1 MGFKRVSEAVIRR
14 LPRYYRHLTML
25 ETQGVERISS
35 ERLARQ
41 MNLNA
46 SQVRQDFN
54 CFGGFGQQGYGYNV
68 SNLTGEIKRI
78 MGIDRK
84 HTIIIVGAGNIG
96 HALTNF
102 PGFAETGF
110 EVKALFDV
118 NEDLIGTEIKGHPVL
133 DVKDMDEYIRENQ
146 IDIGV
151 IAARRSASAAANS
164 GLSSASAARRSAAQE
179 IADRM
184 CAAGIRGIWNF
195 VPLDITTSVPIENV
209 HLSESLSTLSYKIEH
224 GLLD

>member
-1 MGFKRVSEAVIRR
+1 MNTPQKASIPVIKR
-14 LPRYYRHLTML
+14 LPKYYRYLRSLQADGITS
-25 ETQGVERISS
+25 ISS
-35 ERLARQ
+35 RELASQ
-41 MNLNA
+41 MGTTA

-151 IAARRSASAAANS
+151 IAARRSA
-164 GLSSASAARRSAAQE
+164 AQE

>member
-1 MGFKRVSEAVIRR
+1 MATQNKASLPVIKR
-14 LPRYYRHLTML
+14 LPKYYRYLTNL
-25 ETQGVERISS
+25 SADGKDKISS
-35 ERLARQ
+35 SELAH
-41 MNLNA
+41 MMGTTA

-151 IAARRSASAAANS
+151 IAARRSA
-164 GLSSASAARRSAAQE
+164 AQE

>member
-1 MGFKRVSEAVIRR
+1 MSFKRVSEAVIRR
-14 LPRYYRHLTML
+14 IPRYYRHLVML
-25 ETQGVERISS
+25 ESQGVERISS
-35 ERLARQ
+35 ERLAKQ

-68 SNLTGEIKRI
+68 STLISEIKKI
-78 MGIDRK
+78 MAIDRK
-84 HTIIIVGAGNIG
+84 HSIIIVGAGNIG
-96 HALTNF
+96 HALTNL
-102 PGFAETGF
+102 PGFNESGF
-110 EVKALFDV
+110 EVKALFDI
-118 NEDLIGTEIKGHPVL
+118 NKELIGSSVNGRPVL
-133 DVKDMDEYIRENQ
+133 DIKDMDEYIRQNS

-151 IAARRSASAAANS
+151 IAARRT
-164 GLSSASAARRSAAQE
+164 AAQE

-195 VPLDITTSVPIENV
+195 VPVDLTTSVPIENV

-224 GLLD
+224 GMLD

>member
-1 MGFKRVSEAVIRR
+1 MSFKRVSEAVIRR
-14 LPRYYRHLTML
+14 IPRYYRHLVML
-25 ETQGVERISS
+25 ESQGVERISS
-35 ERLARQ
+35 ERLAKQ

-68 SNLTGEIKRI
+68 STLISEIKKI
-78 MGIDRK
+78 MAIDRK
-84 HTIIIVGAGNIG
+84 HSIIIVGAGNIG
-96 HALTNF
+96 HALTSF
-102 PGFAETGF
+102 PGFNESGF
-110 EVKALFDV
+110 EVKALFDI
-118 NEDLIGTEIKGHPVL
+118 NKELIGSSVNGRPVL
-133 DVKDMDEYIRENQ
+133 DIKDMDEYIRRNS

-151 IAARRSASAAANS
+151 IAARRT
-164 GLSSASAARRSAAQE
+164 AAQE

-195 VPLDITTSVPIENV
+195 VPVDLTTSVPIENV

-224 GLLD
+224 GMLD

>member
-1 MGFKRVSEAVIRR
+1 MSFKRVSEAVIRR
-14 LPRYYRHLTML
+14 IPRYYRHLVML
-25 ETQGVERISS
+25 ESQGVERISS
-35 ERLARQ
+35 ERLAKQ

-68 SNLTGEIKRI
+68 STLISEIKKI
-78 MGIDRK
+78 MAIDRK
-84 HTIIIVGAGNIG
+84 HSIIIVGAGNIG
-96 HALTNF
+96 LALTNF
-102 PGFAETGF
+102 LGFNESGI
-110 EVKALFDV
+110 EVKALFDI
-118 NEDLIGTEIKGHPVL
+118 NKELIGSSVNGRPVL
-133 DVKDMDEYIRENQ
+133 DIKDMDEYIRHNS

-151 IAARRSASAAANS
+151 IAARRT
-164 GLSSASAARRSAAQE
+164 AAQE

-195 VPLDITTSVPIENV
+195 VPVDLTTSVPIENV

-224 GLLD
+224 GMLD

>member
-1 MGFKRVSEAVIRR
+1 
-14 LPRYYRHLTML
+14 
-25 ETQGVERISS
+25 
-35 ERLARQ
+35 
-41 MNLNA
+41 
-46 SQVRQDFN
+46 
-54 CFGGFGQQGYGYNV
+54 
-68 SNLTGEIKRI
+68 

-151 IAARRSASAAANS
+151 IDAAAPRRRLRT
-164 GLSSASAARRSAAQE
+164 GCAQRAYAAY
-179 IADRM
+179 
-184 CAAGIRGIWNF
+184 G
-195 VPLDITTSVPIENV
+195 
-209 HLSESLSTLSYKIEH
+209 TLCRWISQRPYR
-224 GLLD
+224 

>member
-1 MGFKRVSEAVIRR
+1 MSFKRVSEAVIRR
-14 LPRYYRHLTML
+14 IPRYYRHLVML
-25 ETQGVERISS
+25 ESQGVERISS
-35 ERLARQ
+35 ERLAKQ

-68 SNLTGEIKRI
+68 STLISEIKKI
-78 MGIDRK
+78 MAIDRK
-84 HTIIIVGAGNIG
+84 HSIIIVGAGNIG

-102 PGFAETGF
+102 PGFNESGF
-110 EVKALFDV
+110 EVKALFDI
-118 NEDLIGTEIKGHPVL
+118 NKELIGSSVNGRPVL
-133 DVKDMDEYIRENQ
+133 DIKDMDEYIRHNS

-151 IAARRSASAAANS
+151 I
-164 GLSSASAARRSAAQE
+164 AAQE

-195 VPLDITTSVPIENV
+195 VPVDLTTSVPIENV

-224 GLLD
+224 GMLD

>member
-1 MGFKRVSEAVIRR
+1 MKNNGIKKVS
-14 LPRYYRHLTML
+14 
-25 ETQGVERISS
+25 SS
-35 ERLARQ
+35 ELARI
-41 MNLNA
+41 MGTTA

-151 IAARRSASAAANS
+151 IAARRSA
-164 GLSSASAARRSAAQE
+164 AQE

>member
-84 HTIIIVGAGNIG
+84 HTIIIVGSGNIG

-151 IAARRSASAAANS
+151 IAARRSA
-164 GLSSASAARRSAAQE
+164 AQE

>member
-1 MGFKRVSEAVIRR
+1 
-14 LPRYYRHLTML
+14 
-25 ETQGVERISS
+25 
-35 ERLARQ
+35 
-41 MNLNA
+41 MN
-46 SQVRQDFN
+46 
-54 CFGGFGQQGYGYNV
+54 
-68 SNLTGEIKRI
+68 E
-78 MGIDRK
+78 
-84 HTIIIVGAGNIG
+84 
-96 HALTNF
+96 
-102 PGFAETGF
+102 E
-110 EVKALFDV
+110 
-118 NEDLIGTEIKGHPVL
+118 LIGTEIKGHPVL

-151 IAARRSASAAANS
+151 IAARRSA
-164 GLSSASAARRSAAQE
+164 AQD

>member
-151 IAARRSASAAANS
+151 IAARRSAAAAWSFKETRETLFIKRLHICCLLILYTKSSVASS
-164 GLSSASAARRSAAQE
+164 GE
-179 IADRM
+179 DRIL
-184 CAAGIRGIWNF
+184 CF
-195 VPLDITTSVPIENV
+195 CFYTPPCLTTI
-209 HLSESLSTLSYKIEH
+209 
-224 GLLD
+224 

>member
-84 HTIIIVGAGNIG
+84 HTIIIVGPVNSGL
-96 HALTNF
+96 ALTNF
-102 PGFAETGF
+102 PGFAASGF

-151 IAARRSASAAANS
+151 I
-164 GLSSASAARRSAAQE
+164 AARRSAAQE

>member
-1 MGFKRVSEAVIRR
+1 MQSKASLPVIRR
-14 LPRYYRHLTML
+14 LPKYYRYLSNMKNN
-25 ETQGVERISS
+25 GIKKVSSS
-35 ERLARQ
+35 ELARI
-41 MNLNA
+41 MGTTA

-151 IAARRSASAAANS
+151 IAARRSA
-164 GLSSASAARRSAAQE
+164 AQE

>member
-96 HALTNF
+96 HVLTNF

-151 IAARRSASAAANS
+151 IAARRSA
-164 GLSSASAARRSAAQE
+164 AQE
-179 IADRM
+179 IANRM

>member
-1 MGFKRVSEAVIRR
+1 MSSTMQNKASLPVIKR
-14 LPRYYRHLTML
+14 LPKYYRYLSNL
-25 ETQGVERISS
+25 QADGRDKISS
-35 ERLARQ
+35 SELAR
-41 MNLNA
+41 MMGTTA

-151 IAARRSASAAANS
+151 IAARRSA
-164 GLSSASAARRSAAQE
+164 AQE

>member
-133 DVKDMDEYIRENQ
+133 DVKD
-146 IDIGV
+146 IGV
-151 IAARRSASAAANS
+151 I
-164 GLSSASAARRSAAQE
+164 AARRSAAQE